1 MRRVQRLRI
10 RVQEVG
16 AGREGDA
23 SGAAGPGAGAG
34 PRSGAPVRRA
44 ARAFLAWCPRCKPA
58 PCKICWSCAKRVT
71 RDGVLCV
78 LRRASWVVE
87 PRLGGIGLPG
97 IRAPACVVTM
107 RGYVVGEASHW
118 FMMREGDIGTL
129 MHKCKLLVG
138 VCRRRAAALCDRG
151 GGGAAGG
158 RVHDR
163 RAQLLPGCK
172 ATAQGCAGA
181 LWRFP
186 KAGCADM
193 CPGCERSKIGHALL
207 LNKP

>member
-1 MRRVQRLRI
+1 MSPLQACALQDLLVMCQAGDQRWRPLR
-10 RVQEVG
+10 
-16 AGREGDA
+16 
-23 SGAAGPGAGAG
+23 S
-34 PRSGAPVRRA
+34 A
-44 ARAFLAWCPRCKPA
+44 ARFMGGRAKAW
-58 PCKICWSCAKRVT
+58 
-71 RDGVLCV
+71 
-78 LRRASWVVE
+78 
-87 PRLGGIGLPG
+87 GIGLPG

-118 FMMREGDIGTL
+118 FMMGEGDIGTL

-193 CPGCERSKIGHALL
+193 CPGCERGKIGHALL